1 MLRFTR
7 WTRWTTR
14 QATTA
19 SARGRQPQLARKR
32 SYTSFFASGC
42 GIGGCAW
49 SALARGNDQQLSVRP
64 ASPGSRAPGCR
75 LPSSPEPAPLRKKIT
90 ARTRPH
96 RTPPRFIGRHPRP
109 PSVSV
114 YIQCIMILSL
124 KGCVQVVRDDTRDRF
139 GQYTALRYQGV
150 VSCELL
156 AFGDLG
162 LRHGL
167 RHGLRSALWDLKI
180 VILVENHPEK
190 RCFWLAD

>member
-139 GQYTALRYQGV
+139 GQYGFTVSRCGV
-150 VSCELL
+150 LVSF
-156 AFGDLG
+156 FGIWRFGAPPWAPPWAPL
-162 LRHGL
+162 
-167 RHGLRSALWDLKI
+167 SALGPQNRNPRRKS
-180 VILVENHPEK
+180 P
-190 RCFWLAD
+190 

>member
-49 SALARGNDQQLSVRP
+49 SALVRGNDQQLSVRP
-64 ASPGSRAPGCR
+64 VSPGSRAPGCR

-139 GQYTALRYQGV
+139 GQYGFTVSRCGV
-150 VSCELL
+150 LVSF
-156 AFGDLG
+156 FGIWRFGAPPWAPPWAPL
-162 LRHGL
+162 
-167 RHGLRSALWDLKI
+167 SALGPQNRNPRRKS
-180 VILVENHPEK
+180 P
-190 RCFWLAD
+190 